1 MNHHHINKVKLI
13 VKKWQVIVL
22 IVCMLIALIAISPEP
37 WVKGISIRGVV
48 KNSAA
53 YDAAMQNPSPLAKP
67 VSRERI
73 LDVNGAPIKT
83 EAEYFDAVK
92 NLSINQTVQIKTT
105 KGIFRLTVK
114 PKIKIIEL
122 NETINQTMLDV
133 IQKNITINGTITLVN
148 ETINRTI
155 LVNKTLEE
163 IEGPDDLGLQV
174 YPSPVTNLKT
184 GLDLQGGTRVLLQ
197 PETKLSADT
206 LDVVLSNMKQRLNV
220 YGLSDILVRDA
231 TDLSGNQYILVE
243 IAGINEEEVKSLLAK
258 QGKFEAKV
266 ADTTVF
272 IGGQD
277 ITYVCR
283 AAECSGLDPN
293 VGCGQSGGQWFC
305 RFSFSISLSP
315 AAAQRQAATTANL
328 AIIPSTDVRQS
339 YLNETLDLYLDNQ
352 QVDQLNIGSELRGKA
367 ITDIQISGS
376 GAGNTQQEA
385 AADALSNMKRLQTI
399 LITGSLPVKLNII
412 KTDTI
417 SPILGQQF
425 VKNAFLV
432 LGLAVLAVVIV
443 LLISYRN
450 FAIAVPIL
458 LTSVTE
464 VYLLL
469 GLASI
474 IGWTID
480 MAAIAGI
487 IAAVGTGVDD
497 QIVITDEVLRGESR
511 RVYNW
516 KDKIKNAFFI
526 IFGSYFT
533 LVVAMLPLVFAGA
546 GLLKGFAITTILG
559 ISIGVFITR
568 PAYAVAVEILMKE

>member
-1 MNHHHINKVKLI
+1 MKHHINKAKLI
-13 VKKWQVIVL
+13 VKKWQVIFL
-22 IVCMLIALIAISPEP
+22 IACILVALIAISPQF
-37 WVKGISIRGVV
+37 WVKGVSIRGVV

-53 YDAAMQNPSPLAKP
+53 YDAGIQNPSPLARP

-73 LDVNGAPIKT
+73 FEVNGAPIKT
-83 EAEYFDAVK
+83 VAEYYDAVK
-92 NLSINQTVQIKTT
+92 DMDINQSVQIKTS
-105 KGIFRLTVK
+105 KAIYRLTVK
-114 PKIKIIEL
+114 PKIKVTEL
-122 NETINQTMLDV
+122 NETTTKTIIDV
-133 IQKNITINGTITLVN
+133 IQKNITANGTTTLVN

-155 LVNKTLEE
+155 LVNKTIEE
-163 IEGPDDLGLQV
+163 IMGADDLGVQV
-174 YPSPVTNLKT
+174 YSSPVTNLKT

-197 PETKLSADT
+197 PETKLSSDT
-206 LDVVLSNMKQRLNV
+206 LDIVLSNMKQRLNV
-220 YGLSDILVRDA
+220 YGLSDIVVRDT

-243 IAGINEEEVKSLLAK
+243 IAGINEEDVKSLLAK

-293 VGCGQSGGQWFC
+293 TGCGQSENQWFC

-315 AAAQRQAATTANL
+315 AAAQRQAAATANL
-328 AIIPSTDVRQS
+328 AVIPSTNLRES

-352 QVDQLNIGSELRGKA
+352 LVDQLNIGSELKGKA

-376 GAGNTQQEA
+376 GTGITQQEA
-385 AADALSNMKRLQTI
+385 AADALKNMKRLQTI

-417 SPILGQQF
+417 SPILGEQF
-425 VKNAFLV
+425 VRNAFVV
-432 LGLAVLAVVIV
+432 LGMAVLAVVVV
-443 LLISYRN
+443 LLIFYRN
-450 FAIAVPIL
+450 FTIAIPIL
-458 LTSVTE
+458 LTSLTE
-464 VYLLL
+464 VYLVL
-469 GLASI
+469 GVAAV

-487 IAAVGTGVDD
+487 IAAVGTGVND
-497 QIVITDEVLRGESR
+497 QIIITDEALRGESR

-526 IFGSYFT
+526 IFGAYFT

-559 ISIGVFITR
+559 ISVGVFITR
-568 PAYAVAVEILMKE
+568 PAYAAAVEILMKE

>member
-1 MNHHHINKVKLI
+1 MKQHHINKAKLI
-13 VKKWQVIVL
+13 VKKWQVILL
-22 IVCMLIALIAISPEP
+22 IVCILIALWAISPQP
-37 WVKGISIRGVV
+37 WVKGVSVRGVV

-53 YDAAMQNPSPLAKP
+53 YDSGIQNPSPLIKP

-73 LDVNGAPIKT
+73 LEVNGAPVKT
-83 EAEYFDAVK
+83 VAEYYDAVK
-92 NLSINQTVQIKTT
+92 DADINQTVQIKTS
-105 KGIFRLTVK
+105 KGIYRLTVK
-114 PKIKIIEL
+114 PKIKVTVL
-122 NETINQTMLDV
+122 NETISKTIIDV
-133 IQKNITINGTITLVN
+133 IQKNVTVNGTLTQVN

-163 IEGPDDLGLQV
+163 IQGPDDLGVQV
-174 YPSPVTNLKT
+174 YSSPVTNLKS

-197 PETKLSADT
+197 PETKLSSDT
-206 LDVVLSNMKQRLNV
+206 LDIVLSNMKQRLNV
-220 YGLSDILVRDA
+220 YGLSDIVVRDA

-293 VGCGQSGGQWFC
+293 TGCGQSEGQWFC
-305 RFSFSISLSP
+305 RFRFSITLTP
-315 AAAQRQAATTANL
+315 AAAQRQAAATANL
-328 AIIPSTDVRQS
+328 AIIPSTDLRES

-352 QVDQLNIGSELRGKA
+352 QVDELNIGSELKGKA

-376 GAGNTQQEA
+376 GIGNTQQEA
-385 AADALSNMKRLQTI
+385 ITDSINNMKKLQTI

-417 SPILGQQF
+417 SPVLGEQF
-425 VKNAFLV
+425 VKNAFFVLGMAILAVVFVLLIFYRNFIIAIPILLTSLTEVYLV
-432 LGLAVLAVVIV
+432 LGLAAV
-443 LLISYRN
+443 
-450 FAIAVPIL
+450 
-458 LTSVTE
+458 
-464 VYLLL
+464 
-469 GLASI
+469 

-487 IAAVGTGVDD
+487 IAAVGTGVND

-516 KDKIKNAFFI
+516 KDKINNAFFI
-526 IFGSYFT
+526 IFGAYFT

-559 ISIGVFITR
+559 ISVGVFITR
-568 PAYAVAVEILMKE
+568 PAYAAAVEILMKE

>member
-1 MNHHHINKVKLI
+1 
-13 VKKWQVIVL
+13 
-22 IVCMLIALIAISPEP
+22 
-37 WVKGISIRGVV
+37 
-48 KNSAA
+48 
-53 YDAAMQNPSPLAKP
+53 
-67 VSRERI
+67 
-73 LDVNGAPIKT
+73 
-83 EAEYFDAVK
+83 
-92 NLSINQTVQIKTT
+92 
-105 KGIFRLTVK
+105 
-114 PKIKIIEL
+114 
-122 NETINQTMLDV
+122 
-133 IQKNITINGTITLVN
+133 
-148 ETINRTI
+148 
-155 LVNKTLEE
+155 
-163 IEGPDDLGLQV
+163 
-174 YPSPVTNLKT
+174 
-184 GLDLQGGTRVLLQ
+184 
-197 PETKLSADT
+197 
-206 LDVVLSNMKQRLNV
+206 
-220 YGLSDILVRDA
+220 
-231 TDLSGNQYILVE
+231 
-243 IAGINEEEVKSLLAK
+243 
-258 QGKFEAKV
+258 
-266 ADTTVF
+266 
-272 IGGQD
+272 
-277 ITYVCR
+277 
-283 AAECSGLDPN
+283 
-293 VGCGQSGGQWFC
+293 
-305 RFSFSISLSP
+305 LSP

-458 LTSVTE
+458 LTSLTE

>member
-1 MNHHHINKVKLI
+1 MKHHINKAKLI
-13 VKKWQVIVL
+13 VKKWQVIFL
-22 IVCMLIALIAISPEP
+22 IACILIALIAISPQL
-37 WVKGISIRGVV
+37 WVKGVSIRGVV

-53 YDAAMQNPSPLAKP
+53 YDAGIQNPSPLARP

-73 LDVNGAPIKT
+73 FEVNGAPIKT
-83 EAEYFDAVK
+83 VAEYYDAVK
-92 NLSINQTVQIKTT
+92 DMDINQSVQIKTS
-105 KGIFRLTVK
+105 KAIYRLTVK
-114 PKIKIIEL
+114 PKIKVTEL
-122 NETINQTMLDV
+122 NETTTKTIIDV
-133 IQKNITINGTITLVN
+133 IQKNVTANGTTALVN

-155 LVNKTLEE
+155 LVNKTIEE
-163 IEGPDDLGLQV
+163 IMGADDLGVQV
-174 YPSPVTNLKT
+174 YSSPVTNLKT

-197 PETKLSADT
+197 PETKLSSDT
-206 LDVVLSNMKQRLNV
+206 LDIVLSNMKQRLNV
-220 YGLSDILVRDA
+220 YGLSDIVVRDT

-243 IAGINEEEVKSLLAK
+243 IAGINEEDVKSLLAK

-293 VGCGQSGGQWFC
+293 VGCGQSEGQWFC

-315 AAAQRQAATTANL
+315 AAAQRQAAATANL
-328 AIIPSTDVRQS
+328 AVIPSTNLRES
-339 YLNETLDLYLDNQ
+339 YLNETLDLYLDNVL
-352 QVDQLNIGSELRGKA
+352 VDQLNIGAELKGKA

-385 AADALSNMKRLQTI
+385 TADALKNMKRLQTI

-417 SPILGQQF
+417 SPILGEQF
-425 VKNAFLV
+425 VRNAFVV
-432 LGLAVLAVVIV
+432 LGMAVLAVVVV
-443 LLISYRN
+443 LLIFYRN
-450 FAIAVPIL
+450 FTIAIPIL
-458 LTSVTE
+458 LTSLTE
-464 VYLLL
+464 VYLVL
-469 GLASI
+469 GVAAV

-487 IAAVGTGVDD
+487 IAAVGTGVND
-497 QIVITDEVLRGESR
+497 QIIITDEALRGESR

-526 IFGSYFT
+526 IFGAYFT

-559 ISIGVFITR
+559 ISVGVFITR
-568 PAYAVAVEILMKE
+568 PAYAAAVEILMKE